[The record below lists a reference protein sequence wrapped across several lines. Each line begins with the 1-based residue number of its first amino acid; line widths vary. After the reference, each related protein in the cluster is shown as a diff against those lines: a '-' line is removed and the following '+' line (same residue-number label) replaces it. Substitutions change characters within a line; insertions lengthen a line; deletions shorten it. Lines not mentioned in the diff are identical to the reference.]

1 MTDVKSIRFRIK
13 RLKKPAIWQ
22 LALVFIVFALLS
34 ATFLRF
40 NNLGMIERRNAVIE
54 ADKTGDETVITNKL
68 YDLQS
73 FVSKHM
79 NTDLGQGVELT
90 ETFKRNQTDNIIATQ
105 SAANVNIYKQ
115 ANETCQAKKFQY
127 LGQYR
132 QCVYDY
138 LNSVPSGKVVSS
150 TIISDD
156 EMRLVYIHNYISPLW
171 SPDLAGF
178 CIFIS
183 VIFLL
188 IISFR
193 LVSVLILR
201 LLLKKYTKSL

>member
-34 ATFLRF
+34 ATFLRL

-178 CIFIS
+178 CVLIS
-183 VIFLL
+183 AIVLL

>member
-34 ATFLRF
+34 ATFLRL

-183 VIFLL
+183 AIVLL

>member
-34 ATFLRF
+34 ATFLRL
-40 NNLGMIERRNAVIE
+40 NNLGMIERRNAVVE
-54 ADKTGDETVITNKL
+54 ADKTGDETIISNKL

-115 ANETCQAKKFQY
+115 ANETCQAKNYKY
-127 LGQYR
+127 LEEYR

-138 LNSVPSGKVVSS
+138 LNSVPGGKVVSS

-171 SPDLAGF
+171 SADLAGF
-178 CIFIS
+178 CVLIS
-183 VIFLL
+183 AIVLL
-188 IISFR
+188 IISVR
-193 LVSVLILR
+193 LISLLFLR